1 MTTIAH
7 VVFKANCVT
16 VLTLLW
22 LDHLTFIISL
32 FQNSKQPN
40 KPERKS
46 KLSPKLLIGVAQVT

>member
-16 VLTLLW
+16 VHTLLW
-22 LDHLTFIISL
+22 LDHLTFKINL
-32 FQNSKQPN
+32 FQSSKWLN

-46 KLSPKLLIGVAQVT
+46 KLSPKLIIGVAQVT